1 MTHQEEAR
9 NLEGD
14 GRLTQRQ
21 RVAQHL
27 HHLGS
32 CGAAQ
37 HSARSGGGG
46 VTKAARAA
54 AAMILRQRKQGQ

>member
-14 GRLTQRQ
+14 GRLPQRQ
-21 RVAQHL
+21 RIAQHL

-37 HSARSGGGG
+37 RSAHSGGGG
-46 VTKAARAA
+46 ITKAARPAA
-54 AAMILRQRKQGQ
+54 AIILRQRKQGQ